1 MKGFICFVACIAI
14 YLILGI
20 IVWNIVCSIIDIG
33 PKTLIEVSDYRLYTY
48 TAIAGLFSLAVIYM
62 FSKSTSGERDKMKTF
77 VLIALGIN
85 VGIALLVN
93 HWEGA
98 WEVVSLIFAILYNL
112 VNIIVMTIMMR
123 TAID

>member
-1 MKGFICFVACIAI
+1 MKGFVCFIACAAI
-14 YLILGI
+14 YLIMGI
-20 IVWNIVCSIIDIG
+20 IAWNIVCSIIDIG
-33 PKTLIEVSDYRLYTY
+33 PRTLIELSDYRLYIY
-48 TAIAGLFSLAVIYM
+48 TAIAGLVSLVIIHV
-62 FSKSTSGERDKMKTF
+62 FSKSTSGEQEGMTTF

-98 WEVVSLIFAILYNL
+98 WEVVSLIFTILYNL

-123 TAID
+123 AAIE

>member
-1 MKGFICFVACIAI
+1 M
-14 YLILGI
+14 
-20 IVWNIVCSIIDIG
+20 
-33 PKTLIEVSDYRLYTY
+33 T
-48 TAIAGLFSLAVIYM
+48 
-62 FSKSTSGERDKMKTF
+62 TF

>member
-1 MKGFICFVACIAI
+1 M
-14 YLILGI
+14 
-20 IVWNIVCSIIDIG
+20 
-33 PKTLIEVSDYRLYTY
+33 T
-48 TAIAGLFSLAVIYM
+48 
-62 FSKSTSGERDKMKTF
+62 TF

-123 TAID
+123 TAIDQCCIVNNVVISSFHTIIPLLRTVYVGLLCILYFCM

>member
-1 MKGFICFVACIAI
+1 MFLNGGDCVG
-14 YLILGI
+14 LVSLVI
-20 IVWNIVCSIIDIG
+20 INMYSIN
-33 PKTLIEVSDYRLYTY
+33 
-48 TAIAGLFSLAVIYM
+48 
-62 FSKSTSGERDKMKTF
+62 TSGERDKMTTF

>member
-1 MKGFICFVACIAI
+1 MAAKILMITLCVLSFV
-14 YLILGI
+14 
-20 IVWNIVCSIIDIG
+20 
-33 PKTLIEVSDYRLYTY
+33 
-48 TAIAGLFSLAVIYM
+48 VIYM
-62 FSKSTSGERDKMKTF
+62 FSKSTSGERDNMTTF